1 MASGGARNR
10 SGPQPSESSLTS
22 AKRGLAFR
30 TLDSAGYSGK
40 VPEFPLTPLVL
51 FDEYYDGEGKSRE
64 KVKERDEGATLGFRE
79 REAAIWATV
88 WTYPQAIAWAEE
100 PWRHETIAEF
110 CRLKATIEF
119 EPGSNASLVGQMH
132 RYRDQ
137 IGLSPAGLKENGW
150 KIGVPSPA
158 EDRPVKSAPRRS
170 SSKARLKV
178 VSGGGG

>member
-22 AKRGLAFR
+22 AKRGLSFR
-30 TLDSAGYSGK
+30 MLDAEGYSGA
-40 VPEFPLTPLVL
+40 VPEFPLTPSTTDDLI
-51 FDEYYDGEGKSRE
+51 
-64 KVKERDEGATLGFRE
+64 GA
-79 REAAIWATV
+79 REASIWATV

-119 EPGSNASLVGQMH
+119 EPGSNAALVGQMH

-150 KIGVPSPA
+150 KIGAPA
-158 EDRPVKSAPRRS
+158 VAESASVNAQAAPRRKS

>member
-10 SGPQPSESSLTS
+10 SGPQPQESSLTS

-30 TLDSAGYSGK
+30 TLDAAGYSGE
-40 VPEFPLTPLVL
+40 VPEFPLPASESDDSVS
-51 FDEYYDGEGKSRE
+51 D
-64 KVKERDEGATLGFRE
+64 RE
-79 REAAIWATV
+79 RRIWETL
-88 WTYPQAIAWAEE
+88 WTYPQAIVWAEE
-100 PWRHETIAEF
+100 PWRQETLAEF
-110 CRLKATIEF
+110 CRLKAIVELS
-119 EPGSNASLVGQMH
+119 PAANAALVAQTH

-150 KIGVPSPA
+150 KIGAAAPA
-158 EDRPVKSAPRRS
+158 DSAPATKAAPRRS

>member
-1 MASGGARNR
+1 MSSGGARNR

-22 AKRGLAFR
+22 AKRGLQFR
-30 TLDSAGYSGK
+30 TLDADGYSGEA
-40 VPEFPLTPLVL
+40 PEFPLTPIVQ
-51 FDEYYDGEGKSRE
+51 FMDYYDDEGKKAKS
-64 KVKERDEGATLGFRE
+64 RDEGATLGFRE
-79 REAAIWATV
+79 REAAIWETV

-119 EPGSNASLVGQMH
+119 EPGSNAALVGQMH

-150 KIGVPSPA
+150 KIGVPAAAESAPA
-158 EDRPVKSAPRRS
+158 VKAAPRRS

>member
-30 TLDSAGYSGK
+30 TLDARGYSGK
-40 VPEFPLTPLVL
+40 VPVFPLPPATTD
-51 FDEYYDGEGKSRE
+51 DELGSRE
-64 KVKERDEGATLGFRE
+64 L
-79 REAAIWATV
+79 AIWETLWA
-88 WTYPQAIAWAEE
+88 YPQAIVWAEE
-100 PWRHETIAEF
+100 PWRHETVAEF

-119 EPGSNASLVGQMH
+119 EPGSNAALVGQMH

-150 KIGVPSPA
+150 KIGALAPVDSAPA
-158 EDRPVKSAPRRS
+158 VKSAPRRS

>member
-30 TLDSAGYSGK
+30 TLDAQGYSGK
-40 VPEFPLTPLVL
+40 VPEFPLPPATTD
-51 FDEYYDGEGKSRE
+51 DELGSRE
-64 KVKERDEGATLGFRE
+64 L
-79 REAAIWATV
+79 AIWETLWA
-88 WTYPQAIAWAEE
+88 YPQAIAWAEE
-100 PWRHETIAEF
+100 PWRHETVAEF

-119 EPGSNASLVGQMH
+119 EPGSNAALVGQMH

-150 KIGVPSPA
+150 KIGAAAPA
-158 EDRPVKSAPRRS
+158 DSAPAAKSAPRRS